1 MVFSG
6 CSTVRRR
13 KIMSAVKDENP
24 MVSTFE
30 ADDQRFICLNGGPEY
45 RPNPS
50 ISFYVIYE
58 SEKDDEEIR
67 Y

>member
-1 MVFSG
+1 
-6 CSTVRRR
+6 
-13 KIMSAVKDENP
+13 MSAVKDENP